1 MNRNAISRTVEQ
13 SRDTPSLEPLEAAAV
28 RDDATKLGMVATQWL
43 HQTGD
48 QARHA
53 VAHVSREAHVLNERT
68 LDYVRGQPVK
78 SLLIAAAAGAALSG
92 LLALT
97 LKRR

>member
-1 MNRNAISRTVEQ
+1 MNRKAISPTVDWN
-13 SRDTPSLEPLEAAAV
+13 RGTPSLEPVADAV
-28 RDDATKLGMVATQWL
+28 RDEATKLGTVAKQWL

-53 VAHVSREAHVLNERT
+53 VDQVSREAHALNERT
-68 LDYVRGQPVK
+68 QDYVRGQPVK
-78 SLLIAAAAGAALSG
+78 SVLIAAAAGAALSA